1 MSKKDYREFV
11 DYLKQCTNAQV
22 LGVIEKER
30 KAARWEYVG
39 LAEAYAAGKGL
50 YVE

>member
-11 DYLKQCTNAQV
+11 DYLKQCTDTQV

-30 KAARWEYVG
+30 MAARWDFLA